1 MKKILGLT
9 VAAFLVMG
17 LVGGGTWAYFSDTEE
32 TTGNIFS
39 AGTLDLGVANASG
52 TNPTGSTS
60 ATFAASDLYP
70 GSTAGSGT
78 LYVNNEG
85 SIAMT
90 SVNISF
96 SLASFTENTPNTVD
110 DWDGVADTDDITKM
124 IITTDVK
131 WGGSDLSALENK
143 SIDDLIAMGETNL
156 GSLAANEEKALYIEW
171 LFSETATNGCQ
182 GDSLDLSISLEG
194 TQ

>member
-9 VAAFLVMG
+9 IAAILVIG

-32 TTGNIFS
+32 TTGNVFS
-39 AGTLDLGVANASG
+39 AGTLDLGVANVSG
-52 TNPTGSTS
+52 TNPTGSTT
-60 ATFAASDLYP
+60 ATFGTSDLAP

-85 SIAMT
+85 SIPMT
-90 SVNISF
+90 SVNVSF

-110 DWDGVADTDDITKM
+110 DWDGVADTDNLTKM

-131 WGGSDLSALENK
+131 WGGVDVVALENQ
-143 SIDDLIAMGETNL
+143 SIADLIALGETNL
-156 GSLAANEEKALYIEW
+156 GSLAADEEKALFIEW
-171 LFSETATNGCQ
+171 TFSATATNGCQ
-182 GDSLDLSISLEG
+182 GDSVDLTISLEG
-194 TQ
+194 NQ